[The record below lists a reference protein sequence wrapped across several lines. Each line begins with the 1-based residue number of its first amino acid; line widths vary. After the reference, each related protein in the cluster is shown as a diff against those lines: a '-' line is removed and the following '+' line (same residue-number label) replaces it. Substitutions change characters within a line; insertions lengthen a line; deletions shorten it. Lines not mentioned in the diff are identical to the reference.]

1 MIALLTGLLSTAV
14 LAGGVLSLAAL
25 GEVLAER
32 VGVTDLGVEGL
43 MSLGAA
49 TAILTVMASP
59 NPWLGLLAATAV
71 GALGG
76 AVFAFAAVVMRANQ
90 VLCGLAAT
98 FLGLGLSA
106 TLGHSVAGAPSPVT
120 FAPVSLPL
128 LSAIPVIGPAFFGQ
142 NLLIVPIY
150 LLLPLACHI
159 LLFHTRHGLNM
170 RAVGENPAAADA
182 AGIPVQAIRFWYVVL
197 GAAMAGA
204 AGAYLSLA
212 VIPSWSEGMVSGR
225 GWIAVALVI
234 FAGYRPFNA
243 AGAGLLFGL
252 ISAIGFLG
260 QAQGWPIAA
269 PVLNMLPYLGTLAFI
284 ILPVV
289 LWKRMRRAMAAP
301 AALGT
306 PYYRTVR

>member
-1 MIALLTGLLSTAV
+1 MIMLLTGLLTTAA

-25 GEVLAER
+25 GEALAER

-43 MSLGAA
+43 MSIGAA
-49 TAILTVMASP
+49 TAALAALASGS
-59 NPWLGLLAATAV
+59 PWVGLLAAICV
-71 GALGG
+71 GAAG
-76 AVFAFAAVVMRANQ
+76 AAAFAFAAVVMRANQ
-90 VLCGLAAT
+90 VLCGLATT

-106 TLGHSVAGAPSPVT
+106 TIGHSVAGLPLPVT
-120 FAPVSLPL
+120 FTPTPIPL
-128 LSAIPVIGPAFFGQ
+128 FSSIPVIGPAFFGQ
-142 NLLIVPIY
+142 NLLVFPIY
-150 LLLPLACHI
+150 LVLPALLHI

-182 AGIPVQAIRFWYVVL
+182 VGVPVQAIRFWYTVVG
-197 GAAMAGA
+197 GAFAGA

-234 FAGYRPFNA
+234 FSGYRPFNA

-260 QAQGWPIAA
+260 QARGWPIAA

-301 AALGT
+301 AALGA
-306 PYYRTVR
+306 PYYRSVR